1 MKADLAEHI
10 LASIGQEM
18 RADVRAFATALGREN
33 SAECVLFYGSNLRTG
48 SREGVLDFYVLLPGR
63 QKDRIW
69 PRISYREMRFGDTE
83 LRAKIATMSME
94 KFHSAAS
101 GQSLDTTIWTRFV
114 QPGAL
119 AYRKDVE
126 AELVATEALAQ
137 AAMTAARIAAA
148 IGPPS
153 GTARAFWEALF
164 RQTYRAEFRVEKPGR
179 ERDILSNNAA
189 HFDGML
195 TAAWDAQ
202 GLPYDKR
209 GEHLTPLLSPRER
222 SHLQSYWSVRR
233 RFGKSLNIAR
243 LAKAA
248 VTFDGAADYAA
259 WKLQRHTGIALPVT
273 PFRRA
278 HPLLAMPGAALDF
291 WRATR
296 RRGDQR

>member
-1 MKADLAEHI
+1 MSADLAEHI
-10 LASIGQEM
+10 LASIGREI
-18 RADVRAFATALGREN
+18 RPEVRAFATALGREN

-48 SREGVLDFYVLLPGR
+48 SLEGVLDFYVLLPGR

-69 PRISYREMRFGDTE
+69 PQISYREMRFGDIE
-83 LRAKIATMSME
+83 LRAKIAAMSME
-94 KFHSAAS
+94 TFHAAAS
-101 GQSLDTTIWTRFV
+101 GQTLDTTIWTRFV
-114 QPGAL
+114 QPGGV
-119 AYRKDVE
+119 AYCKDVE
-126 AELVATEALAQ
+126 AELVAAEALAQ

-148 IGPPS
+148 IGPAS

-164 RQTYRAEFRVEKPGR
+164 RQTYRAEFRVEKPRR
-179 ERDILSNNAA
+179 ERDILSDNAA

-195 TAAWDAQ
+195 TAAWNAQ
-202 GLPYDKR
+202 GLTYDR
-209 GEHLTPLLSPRER
+209 NGEQLTPLLSSEER
-222 SHLQSYWSVRR
+222 SRMQSYWAVRR

-278 HPLLAMPGAALDF
+278 HPLLAMPGAALEL
-291 WRATR
+291 WHAKR
-296 RRGDQR
+296 RRADQR